1 MPKSKITFTE
11 STPVDTHEQPAEKSH
26 HQNHNFVDGS
36 LLIVWLWALCAL
48 ALVILTSIY
57 AGNSALLAGHQ
68 SIGRSPNHVL
78 LVLRVLSEMAGLMMA
93 TTIAGT
99 LEVVQWTLI
108 SRQGGKKGM
117 SFTDYL
123 VMHAGTGVPGLIQLA
138 FGRGVPKMSSRFWSM
153 ARLVGIAMVPLLNVV
168 IMSESDF
175 LMINMSLMA
184 L

>member
-1 MPKSKITFTE
+1 
-11 STPVDTHEQPAEKSH
+11 
-26 HQNHNFVDGS
+26 
-36 LLIVWLWALCAL
+36 
-48 ALVILTSIY
+48 
-57 AGNSALLAGHQ
+57 
-68 SIGRSPNHVL
+68 
-78 LVLRVLSEMAGLMMA
+78 MA